1 MKFELKRVEELD
13 EDVRWEIWIDE
24 ECHKSYKKS
33 SFKDPEAAV
42 RLQYDLMVKR
52 ARDGYPKTEIIKTD
66 DIDENKNK
74 VTPKT
79 KK

>member
-13 EDVRWEIWIDE
+13 EEIRWEIWIDGV
-24 ECHKSYKKS
+24 CHKGYKQS
-33 SFKDPEAAV
+33 SLKNPEAAA

-52 ARDGYPKTEIIKTD
+52 AREGYPKSETVQTD
-66 DIDENKNK
+66 DIDDNKNK

>member
-24 ECHKSYKKS
+24 VCHKSYKQS
-33 SFKDPEAAV
+33 SLKDPQGAAL
-42 RLQYDLMVKR
+42 LQYDLMVKR
-52 ARDGYPKTEIIKTD
+52 ARAGYPKTVIIQTD